1 VSHNIGD
8 NVAEKRKPAVG
19 SGISCVGIGVGSASQ
34 GNLLAKRQLIPGPA
48 WNTDSFASQC
58 HNAGSGIQL

>member
-34 GNLLAKRQLIPGPA
+34 GNLLAKRQLIKLQATSNKPKNKA
-48 WNTDSFASQC
+48 
-58 HNAGSGIQL
+58 